1 MSVGGALPF
10 VGKRLFD
17 TRRLPLLT
25 GLTLA
30 TSAVGAYLVTRMPGE
45 VLGAAFAGYL
55 ATTALGVYGGLF
67 SGGYVTVLTTVFVAL
82 FGMTFLQ
89 AVATTKVVNL
99 GSSLVAT
106 AVYAWAGLI
115 DWRLGA
121 LLSGV
126 MFVGAAVGAKLT
138 LRLDNEVVRR
148 VFLGVVV
155 ALALKALG
163 VDPGW
168 AALGH
173 YSR

>member
-1 MSVGGALPF
+1 M
-10 VGKRLFD
+10 
-17 TRRLPLLT
+17 
-25 GLTLA
+25 
-30 TSAVGAYLVTRMPGE
+30 
-45 VLGAAFAGYL
+45 
-55 ATTALGVYGGLF
+55 LGVYGGLF

-121 LLSGV
+121 LPSGV
-126 MFVGAAVGAKLT
+126 MFVGAAVGDKLA
-138 LRLDNEVVRR
+138 LRLGNEFVRR
-148 VFLGVVV
+148 AFLIAVV